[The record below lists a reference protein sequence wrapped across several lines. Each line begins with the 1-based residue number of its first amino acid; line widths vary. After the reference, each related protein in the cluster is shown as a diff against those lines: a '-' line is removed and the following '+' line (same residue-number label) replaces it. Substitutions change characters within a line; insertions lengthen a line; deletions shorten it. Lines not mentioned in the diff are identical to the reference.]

1 MSVVAGVDGCKGGW
15 VMVRRYVE
23 RGTADFMIFQ
33 RWRDLPTTDMV
44 AVDIPIGL
52 PDTGPRGCDKLA
64 RRKLGPRGASVFLG
78 LRRPLLEFETYDQA
92 RAWAK
97 EDGFGLSKQAWYLL
111 PKIRELDETVTPAA
125 QARIREAHPELAF
138 LALQGSPL
146 EHSKKSPEGQKTR
159 MDLLRENGFGRI
171 TNWIDILNTE
181 HTTADDLIDACAL
194 ALSAQRMLEGK
205 GERLPAD
212 DPPRDAKGLRMEIWY

>member
-1 MSVVAGVDGCKGGW
+1 MSVAAGVDGCKGGW

-33 RWRDLPTTDMV
+33 RWRDLPSTDMV
-44 AVDIPIGL
+44 AIDMPIGL
-52 PDTGPRGCDKLA
+52 PESGPRGCDKLA
-64 RRKLGPRGASVFLG
+64 RRMLGPRGASVFLG
-78 LRRPLLEFETYDQA
+78 LRRPLLDFETYDRA
-92 RAWAK
+92 RLWAR

-111 PKIRELDETVTPAA
+111 PKIRELDEAVSPGD

-146 EHSKKSPEGQKTR
+146 EHSKKSPEGLKTR

-171 TNWIDILNTE
+171 TNWVEILDTG
-181 HTTADDLIDACAL
+181 HASADDLLDACAL
-194 ALSAQRMLEGK
+194 ALSAERMLKNK
-205 GERLPAD
+205 GQRLPAD
-212 DPPRDAKGLRMEIWY
+212 EPPRDAKGLRMEIWY

>member
-1 MSVVAGVDGCKGGW
+1 MSVAAGVDGCKGGW

-33 RWRDLPTTDMV
+33 RWRDLPSADMV

-52 PDTGPRGCDKLA
+52 PDSGSRGCDKLA
-64 RRKLGPRGASVFLG
+64 RRKLGQRGASVFPG
-78 LRRPLLEFETYDQA
+78 LRRPLLEFETYDRA

-97 EDGFGLSKQAWYLL
+97 QDGFGLSKQAWYLL
-111 PKIRELDETVTPAA
+111 PKVRELDETLTPAS

-138 LALQGSPL
+138 LTLQGSPL
-146 EHSKKSPEGQKTR
+146 EHSKKTPEGQKTR

-171 TNWIDILNTE
+171 TNWIDILDTE
-181 HTTADDLIDACAL
+181 HATADDLLDACAL
-194 ALSAQRMLEGK
+194 ALCAQRMLEGK
-205 GERLPAD
+205 GECLPD
-212 DPPRDAKGLRMEIWY
+212 DPPLDAKGLRMEIWY

>member
-1 MSVVAGVDGCKGGW
+1 MSVAAGVDGCKGGW

-33 RWRDLPTTDMV
+33 RWRDLPTADMV
-44 AVDIPIGL
+44 AVDMPIGL
-52 PDTGPRGCDKLA
+52 PETGSRGCDTLA
-64 RRKLGPRGASVFLG
+64 RRKLGQRGASVFLG

-92 RAWAK
+92 RLWAK

-111 PKIRELDETVTPAA
+111 PKIREVDETVTPAS

-146 EHSKKSPEGQKTR
+146 EHPKKTPEGQKTR

-171 TNWIDILNTE
+171 SNWIDILNTG
-181 HTTADDLIDACAL
+181 HAWADDLLDACAL
-194 ALSAQRMLEGK
+194 SLSAERMLKGK
-205 GERLPAD
+205 GERLPD
-212 DPPRDAKGLRMEIWY
+212 DPPLDAKGLRMEIWY